1 METVRS
7 LIALLS
13 VCALA
18 AGAPPGTCGLIS
30 VRLSE
35 VPLSDPT
42 CELARRRSPSTAASS
57 PSATD
62 ARGEGELVG
71 TLYFPPS
78 ACGFP
83 GCTDLG
89 PCAIDLRL
97 CVPAKHRAVEA
108 RLTHPTGVVRAV
120 LSLARGR
127 EGGVRG
133 RDRGDGAGDGD
144 RDGDVAA
151 GGRDDSGDGGD
162 GGDGGDTSVDAP
174 TRGIQTYFPMAP
186 GPIVLEVRAG
196 NSTFTAPFH
205 SANISL
211 PARED
216 SWNTGGAV
224 GRGVG
229 GALCDDPG
237 VRDTMIPA
245 HIVLLVPLYL
255 PSSDGMHGGRH
266 SGMHGSGVG
275 ARGGAPA
282 SLNDPQLSA
291 LITNLCQSIRSSSG
305 ESGGGGGSDGSG
317 GDGGSGG
324 GGGGENFAVTVL
336 LLRIVDGRGGE
347 GSEADEVGEP
357 GSHRGIP
364 SDVYQAAL
372 DAADAVEIV
381 TRRTLNRADGDDGD
395 DDNEYDE
402 NEELEAR
409 DADDDALV
417 ARLEQYAAVHTIS
430 RKEPPPTPCEPG
442 GGADA
447 DADSKEA
454 SPGEWTASMSGE
466 SSRATMQRIVRAAT
480 RRSFHI
486 GHVMMYDRGPH
497 STHTHHPVPPGGA
510 GPHGTSSAGACSAAA
525 GGEGGGMVRRRP
537 LRVLTLGEGGGADV
551 TIFYNRHS
559 AEAADAVRPPNA
571 PNAGVFWQRRRRR
584 GKGSTGRRRSWSTSM
599 LYYMEQRESVGW
611 SVLGELSRCL
621 WLHQRRRR
629 PVPFAQT
636 ERALAR
642 ARVTFEYADDG
653 SSSRA
658 SGIWGGSAGSV
669 GVGGHGGVYAGS
681 GGEDA
686 G

>member
-1 METVRS
+1 MRFRFPWGPGWPYV
-7 LIALLS
+7 LLALLPL
-13 VCALA
+13 CALA

-62 ARGEGELVG
+62 ARRAGEGELVG
-71 TLYFPPS
+71 TLYFPPG

-89 PCAIDLRL
+89 PCTIDLRL

-127 EGGVRG
+127 EGGVGG

-151 GGRDDSGDGGD
+151 GGRDDSSDGGN

-216 SWNTGGAV
+216 SWNMGGAV

-237 VRDTMIPA
+237 LRDTMIPA

-266 SGMHGSGVG
+266 GGMYGGTGGRAH
-275 ARGGAPA
+275 GGAPA
-282 SLNDPQLSA
+282 SLNDPQLST
-291 LITNLCQSIRSSSG
+291 LITNLCQSIRSSC
-305 ESGGGGGSDGSG
+305 
-317 GDGGSGG
+317 G

-347 GSEADEVGEP
+347 DSEAGEAGEP

-364 SDVYQAAL
+364 SDVYQGAL

-395 DDNEYDE
+395 DDNDYDYDE

-442 GGADA
+442 GSADA

-454 SPGEWTASMSGE
+454 SPPGEWTASMSGE
-466 SSRATMQRIVRAAT
+466 SSRAAMQRIVRAAT
-480 RRSFHI
+480 RRSFHV
-486 GHVMMYDRGPH
+486 GHVMMHD
-497 STHTHHPVPPGGA
+497 STHTHDEVPPGGA
-510 GPHGTSSAGACSAAA
+510 GPRGTSSAGACSAAA

-537 LRVLTLGEGGGADV
+537 LRVPTLGEGGGADV

-559 AEAADAVRPPNA
+559 AEAADAVRPPKRP

-584 GKGSTGRRRSWSTSM
+584 GRGTTGRRRSWSTSM
-599 LYYMEQRESVGW
+599 LYYMKQRESVDW

-629 PVPFAQT
+629 PVPFAET

-669 GVGGHGGVYAGS
+669 GMGGHGRVYAGS